1 MPTASSGL
9 EEERVG
15 VWQWKANGLLSHV
28 AGQWRVWTVSIP
40 FVYSILPLDCFEIS
54 LFCLLPA
61 VLRTVRDLVVSCGL
75 PLSAFLQNL
84 RTLPLVPSLSR
95 P

>member
-1 MPTASSGL
+1 MFGSEWLT
-9 EEERVG
+9 
-15 VWQWKANGLLSHV
+15 GLLSHI
-28 AGQWRVWTVSIP
+28 AGQWRVWTVNIP
-40 FVYSILPLDCFEIS
+40 CVYSPSRLFEIS

-75 PLSAFLQNL
+75 PLSAFLPRL
-84 RTLPLVPSLSR
+84 RTLPPLPSLSR